1 MTIIKFLF
9 ISDCFES
16 RILGEGEFQLEGPGE
31 ESDCGKQET
40 GTRERSTCTAAESS
54 TKIIRRFC
62 IENETTSLQQQQQ
75 LQQRHLEWS
84 RFFSQHN
91 FTKIL

>member
-31 ESDCGKQET
+31 ESDSGKQET

-54 TKIIRRFC
+54 TKMIRRFY

>member
-1 MTIIKFLF
+1 MF
-9 ISDCFES
+9 ISACFES
-16 RILGEGEFQLEGPGE
+16 CILGEGEFQLEGPGE

-54 TKIIRRFC
+54 TKMIRRFY